1 MDKHY
6 LVAVKGRFRNT
17 TQRVRAALSKREGA
31 DGAKRVFVSESG
43 QEAETVFTR
52 RSRGAEAS
60 LLEARLVTGRTHQI
74 RVHLAHLRHPVLGDD
89 KYGDFEL
96 NKRLRREGLHRM
108 FLHAARL
115 AFTHPQT
122 GAPVVVESPLPAD
135 LEAFRMRHLAQEP
148 G

>member
-1 MDKHY
+1 VVDN
-6 LVAVKGRFRNT
+6 G
-17 TQRVRAALSKREGA
+17 RAAVT
-31 DGAKRVFVSESG
+31 DFRVVERWA
-43 QEAETVFTR
+43 QAT
-52 RSRGAEAS
+52 A
-60 LLEARLVTGRTHQI
+60 LEVTLRTGRTHQI